1 MTRQT
6 ARAYPTY
13 LRRSAGG
20 ARSLRAPGRV
30 GGEEITIYKS
40 LGRGIQD
47 LVVARHLL
55 GAS

>member
-1 MTRQT
+1 VVL
-6 ARAYPTY
+6 AP
-13 LRRSAGG
+13 
-20 ARSLRAPGRV
+20 LRAPGRV